1 MNRVKQ
7 RLRQVMDWSAAIRA
21 GLLAG
26 AIFLVASMILT
37 MLYVGSPWVVLRL
50 IASLVL
56 GTAILPPPASFDPGI
71 AVVAVAIHLL
81 IAMAV
86 TLLISGTLH
95 RWGLVVGILGGAVF
109 GLAIY
114 LINFYALSYLVPWF
128 FPMKSWIMLLSHVL
142 FGALAGGTYEALEVE
157 KFVPVED

>member
-7 RLRQVMDWSAAIRA
+7 RLRQVMDWSAAIWA
-21 GLLAG
+21 GLIAG
-26 AIFLVASMILT
+26 MVFLVASMILT
-37 MLYVGSPWVVLRL
+37 TIYVGSPWVVPRL
-50 IASLVL
+50 IASLAL
-56 GTAILPPPASFDPGI
+56 GTGVLPPPASFDLGI
-71 AVVAVAIHLL
+71 AVVAVAFHLL
-81 IAMAV
+81 FAVAV

-128 FPMKSWIMLLSHVL
+128 FSMKSWIMLLSHVL
-142 FGALAGGTYEALEVE
+142 FGALAGGIYEALEVE